1 MEMIIYFIFLLL
13 PHMSNA
19 ILCRIC
25 TNCELESEEIFSM
38 CDVNQSCYTLN
49 RIHSKMTEMGCGTSC
64 SLMERVR
71 TIDDPCHLCHYD
83 MCNSGKKIIVQR
95 NQIKTTTIIN
105 NLKERAKPD
114 SYVEKDIAPFPI
126 DETNPFPIEMSFP
139 HRIVSSL
146 EISKMNGSLIT
157 QATDS
162 LNSLPI
168 PIDESP
174 ASNREKSE
182 KEGFIHFD
190 YPHDILDEE
199 FEKEVESNLNSKVTY
214 FYI

>member
-49 RIHSKMTEMGCGTSC
+49 RIHSKM
-64 SLMERVR
+64 
-71 TIDDPCHLCHYD
+71 
-83 MCNSGKKIIVQR
+83 
-95 NQIKTTTIIN
+95 
-105 NLKERAKPD
+105 KERAKPD

-157 QATDS
+157 QATD
-162 LNSLPI
+162 
-168 PIDESP
+168 
-174 ASNREKSE
+174 
-182 KEGFIHFD
+182 
-190 YPHDILDEE
+190 DILDEE
-199 FEKEVESNLNSKVTY
+199 FEKEVESNLNSKNPILQMQDDLPFGRSQSKGAKASRTLLQNN
-214 FYI
+214 